1 MIKKI
6 LGMIGLIS
14 ILGINS
20 GFTQTESAFR
30 PVTEG
35 YLPAYHAIQ
44 RQDYLTAAS
53 YLRTLIQQ
61 NTDLNIRSLY
71 FQALVQI
78 GDLDQAVGQIEQ
90 LRQQKVDFPLL
101 HLLAGV
107 HNLSNKVAGQRNV
120 IADAEFKSLG
130 NQTDQFYQAF
140 TQFLLL
146 WQTVI
151 ELEQLS
157 QPQTDLKIFEQKLQQ
172 ISQRQG
178 LAEFYWLNLGMI
190 ADLLNQPAQAEIYY
204 KQLLQTVPNPSLRT
218 LEIVGV
224 FYAKTAPQANPIS
237 NILQRQYV
245 EFNNDQRILELIK
258 LFQNPGSLPSK
269 IIQSGQQGMAEI
281 FFNFANIMSSQQE
294 YTQAIPLYWMSLKL
308 NSNLTVARLGLAM
321 NLVEM
326 GRYEEARTILSQLLA
341 PNYLTP
347 SARIQLADIDQR
359 QGQLEQAL
367 AAFQGMVQQY
377 PDWILLHQAAGD
389 VLRSQK
395 KFEQAL
401 PFYQQA
407 LVLLEANLKT
417 VPGSVS
423 LKNQIAGQYFVLGI
437 AYERTKQWPKAEA
450 SFLKSLALQPQQAPV
465 MNYLAYTWVDQGIKL
480 DQALEMLLQ
489 ADRLTPNQGYI
500 LDSIGWAYYRLKQY
514 DKAIQYIEKAIVLDP
529 GESEINDHLGD
540 VYLAVGRKREA
551 LFQWQRALRLNPQ
564 PETIPLIQEKILKL
578 GQP

>member
-14 ILGINS
+14 ILSINT
-20 GFTQTESAFR
+20 GFAQTEPAVR

-44 RQDYLTAAS
+44 HQDYLTAVN

-78 GDLDQAVGQIEQ
+78 GDLDQAVAQIEQ

-107 HNLSNKVAGQRNV
+107 HNLSNNVPGQRNV
-120 IADAEFKSLG
+120 IADAEFKSIG

-140 TQFLLL
+140 AQFLLL

-178 LAEFYWLNLGMI
+178 LAEFYWLNLGVI

-204 KQLLQTVPNPSLRT
+204 KQLLQIVPNPSLRT
-218 LEIVGV
+218 LEILGV
-224 FYAKTAPQANPIS
+224 FYAKTAPEANPILD
-237 NILQRQYV
+237 ILQRQYV

-258 LFQNPGSLPSK
+258 LFQNPGNLPEK
-269 IIQSGQQGMAEI
+269 IIKSGQQGMAEI

-308 NSNLTVARLGLAM
+308 NSNLTVARLGLAL
-321 NLVEM
+321 NLVEI
-326 GRYEEARTILSQLLA
+326 GRYEEARTILSQILA
-341 PNYLTP
+341 TDYLTS

-359 QGQLEQAL
+359 QGRLEQAL
-367 AAFQGMVQQY
+367 AAFRGMVQQY

-389 VLRSQK
+389 VLRTQK

-407 LVLLEANLKT
+407 LVLLEKNLKT

-465 MNYLAYTWVDQGIKL
+465 MNYLAYTWVDQGVKL

-489 ADRLTPNQGYI
+489 ADKLTPNQGYI

-514 DKAIQYIEKAIVLDP
+514 DKAIQYMEKAIVLDP
-529 GESEINDHLGD
+529 GEAEINDHLGD

>member
-20 GFTQTESAFR
+20 GFTQTESAVR

-514 DKAIQYIEKAIVLDP
+514 DKAIQYMEKAIVLDP
-529 GESEINDHLGD
+529 GEAEINDHLGD

>member
-20 GFTQTESAFR
+20 GFTQTESAVR

-224 FYAKTAPQANPIS
+224 FYAKTAPQANPIL

-245 EFNNDQRILELIK
+245 EFNNDQRILELVK

-326 GRYEEARTILSQLLA
+326 ERYEEARTILSQLLA

-367 AAFQGMVQQY
+367 AAFQGMAQQY

-514 DKAIQYIEKAIVLDP
+514 DKAIQYMEKAIVLDP
-529 GESEINDHLGD
+529 GEAEINDHLGD

>member
-224 FYAKTAPQANPIS
+224 FYAKTAPQANPIL

-245 EFNNDQRILELIK
+245 EFNNDQRILELVK

-450 SFLKSLALQPQQAPV
+450 SFLKSLALQPQQATV

-514 DKAIQYIEKAIVLDP
+514 DKAIQYMEKAIVLDP
-529 GESEINDHLGD
+529 GEAEINDHLGD